1 MSNLIFEEPEG
12 ATPLKE
18 EDKEGLIPAYISTRA
33 ELNQAEQMNI
43 ITAEIWA
50 FEKRRNPL
58 DVTFLKNLHK
68 SMFDQVWKWAG
79 TYRKTERNI
88 GIDPVQ
94 IQVQLQQLVDD
105 VQYQVG
111 HQVYEPDELAARFH
125 HRLVFIHPFPN
136 GNGRLS
142 RLATDIL
149 LSFLGREQ
157 FSWGA
162 GNLESMGVI
171 RTKYLDALRAAD
183 QGGYNLLL
191 EFVRSG
197 KTE

>member
-1 MSNLIFEEPEG
+1 
-12 ATPLKE
+12 
-18 EDKEGLIPAYISTRA
+18 
-33 ELNQAEQMNI
+33 
-43 ITAEIWA
+43 
-50 FEKRRNPL
+50 
-58 DVTFLKNLHK
+58 
-68 SMFDQVWKWAG
+68 
-79 TYRKTERNI
+79 
-88 GIDPVQ
+88 VQ

-111 HQVYEPDELAARFH
+111 HQVYEPDELATRFH
-125 HRLVFIHPFPN
+125 HRLVYIHPFAN
-136 GNGRLS
+136 GNGRHS

-162 GNLESMGVI
+162 GNLESMGEI